1 MSLRLKIIVGVGLI
15 ETLLLIILLASVL
28 SYMRQTSVQQFEDY
42 IASTTHLFSTTI
54 KDAVLS
60 LDLAS
65 LNAYTDEILKNKSLL
80 YSRVYDTNN
89 QLLAIGMNSGYTE
102 APFFVDQSY
111 AVVNDGV
118 FDSETVI
125 AVGDTSYGRIEMGFS
140 TGYIDQENKKVG
152 YLAATI
158 ALIEI
163 LLIAF
168 FSFLLGVFLTR
179 QLKVLRDA
187 ARAVTAGN
195 LDSKININSND
206 EIGDV
211 AGAFNRMVD
220 SLTQANASSMAYQE
234 ELAELNKSL
243 EQRIEN
249 RTQKILHQK
258 NELQSAYGQLQQAQ
272 RQLVHSEKMASIG
285 QLAAG
290 VAHEINNP
298 IAFIGSNLS
307 ALKEYSEVYRQF
319 ISLQQCLIESFLE
332 KEKANVLAEK
342 ISELKTYRDDNDMD
356 FIDGDIQGLVDDAI
370 YGVQRVSTIA
380 NGLREYSRASDD
392 VMEACDVNVCL
403 SDALK
408 IANNQLKYHSDVQ
421 TDFLENAICI
431 GNKGKLTQVFTNIM
445 VNAAQAMQSDKV
457 NDKGMLTISTKK
469 YEQYIRAS
477 IADTGK
483 GISKKHLSK
492 LFDPFFTTKPEGEG
506 TGLGLSISQGIID
519 DHGGV
524 ITVESEEGKG
534 TLFIIDIPLSE

>member
-1 MSLRLKIIVGVGLI
+1 MSLRLKIIIGVGLI

-42 IASTTHLFSTTI
+42 VASTTHLFSTTI

-65 LNAYTDEILKNKSLL
+65 LNTYTDEILKNKSLL

-89 QLLAIGMNSGYTE
+89 QLLATGMNSGYIET
-102 APFFVDQSY
+102 PFFMDPSY

-118 FDSETVI
+118 FDSETMI
-125 AVGDTSYGRIEMGFS
+125 TVGETPYGRIEMGFS
-140 TGYIDQENKKVG
+140 TDYIDQENKKAG
-152 YLAATI
+152 YLAGTI

-168 FSFLLGVFLTR
+168 FSFLLGIFLTR
-179 QLKVLRDA
+179 QLKTLRNA
-187 ARAVTAGN
+187 ALSITAGH
-195 LDSKININSND
+195 LDSKVNINSND

-211 AGAFNRMVD
+211 AAAFNRMVD

-243 EQRIEN
+243 EQRIEK
-249 RTQKILHQK
+249 RTKKILHQK
-258 NELQSAYGQLQQAQ
+258 DELQSAYSQLQQTQ

-307 ALKEYSEVYRQF
+307 TLKEYCEVYRQF
-319 ISLQQCLIESFLE
+319 IVLQDSLIESYIE
-332 KEKANVLAEK
+332 KGKENFSREK
-342 ISELKTYRDDNDMD
+342 INNLKSYRDDNDMD
-356 FIDGDIQGLVDDAI
+356 FIDKDIQGLVDDAI

-392 VMEACDVNVCL
+392 LMEACDMNVCL

-408 IANNQLKYHSDVQ
+408 IANNQLKYHSDVH
-421 TDFLENAICI
+421 TDFSAEAICV
-431 GNKGKLTQVFTNIM
+431 GNKSKLTQVFTNIII
-445 VNAAQAMQSDKV
+445 NAAQAMQSDKV
-457 NDKGMLTISTKK
+457 DKKGMLTISTQKH
-469 YEQYIRAS
+469 EEYIRAC

-483 GISKKHLSK
+483 GISKDHLSK

-519 DHGGV
+519 DHGGM
-524 ITVESEEGKG
+524 INVESEEGRG
-534 TLFIIDIPLSE
+534 TLFTIDIPLPK